1 MSTKLLKKVNQAS
14 EILHIVSGI
23 VVISIPVLMLLV
35 VVIRAIVPGSVPI
48 WSVDVGALLMWF
60 PAYMGTGLVWR
71 IGRHV
76 RVQVIINK
84 LPEKVRGIIE
94 WINLTIALAL
104 SLIIFYAGSKEV
116 WVSVSEFRHTYSEF
130 PEWIFCICIPI
141 GLAFLVY
148 EIAVYFVK
156 KISRVTQSSKKGV

>member
-1 MSTKLLKKVNQAS
+1 LLKKVNQVS

-23 VVISIPVLMLLV
+23 VVISIPVLMLI
-35 VVIRAIVPGSVPI
+35 VVIMRAIVPAGVPI

-60 PAYMGTGLVWR
+60 PVFLGTGFVWR

-76 RVQVIINK
+76 RVQVITNK

-104 SLIIFYAGSKEV
+104 SLVIFYAGSKEV

-130 PEWIFCICIPI
+130 PEWIFCICVPI

-156 KISRVTQSSKKGV
+156 KIFHVTQSSEKGV